1 MNFLDKGILVLATME
16 MAKRKK
22 NTAFCSSE
30 VVKWIYPNDWEWFLE
45 EENKAL
51 NWLFDKG
58 YISQEDGGQSDSIK
72 SADIGFTRIK
82 LARELIK

>member
-1 MNFLDKGILVLATME
+1 MNFLNEGILVLATME

-30 VVKWIYPNDWEWFLE
+30 VVKWVYPNDWECFLE

-51 NWLFDKG
+51 NWLFDNG
-58 YISQEDGGQSDSIK
+58 YISLEDGDQWDKMK
-72 SADIGFTRIK
+72 SADIGFAKIK
-82 LARELIK
+82 LCVEPLK